1 MKTLILVALLL
12 AAHAAPAPAE
22 IQTCTGRVQIDVV
35 TDNDGLNRK
44 GDRVFSVGGCAF
56 TSSVLEKQVLRT
68 CPLGSRCRVE
78 GTPGSD
84 DAIETIKSVTRVQAE
99 WFLTVH
105 IYSQTNRGSLNPP
118 ETRHL
123 KHAFATRDDCLAR
136 WRVFQKTCSGLIAD
150 NSATGYS
157 VAKFTGL
164 CQQRAQQPEPVLVAP
179 EIGAEHDDPA
189 VETLY
194 DAERKCAH

>member
-78 GTPGSD
+78 GTLGGD
-84 DAIETIKSVTRVQAE
+84 DAIETINSITRQSTPKCKPVPMDGKGWLGVGGWRYA
-99 WFLTVH
+99 TKACAM
-105 IYSQTNRGSLNPP
+105 GS
-118 ETRHL
+118 
-123 KHAFATRDDCLAR
+123 
-136 WRVFQKTCSGLIAD
+136 RVRPKDRILEQL
-150 NSATGYS
+150 
-157 VAKFTGL
+157 
-164 CQQRAQQPEPVLVAP
+164 
-179 EIGAEHDDPA
+179 H
-189 VETLY
+189 
-194 DAERKCAH
+194 